1 MTKRSN
7 DLQAITWD
15 QATML
20 QLATLQ
26 GLQALGYNA
35 STLRN
40 WATQGRIHPVAKA
53 PGGQFLYHRPT
64 VISAAKWIQQRDT
77 RSLDTTKGQP

>member
-1 MTKRSN
+1 MKRSP
-7 DLQAITWD
+7 DLQRVTWD
-15 QATML
+15 QAAVL
-20 QLATLQ
+20 QLASLQ

-40 WATQGRIHPVAKA
+40 WAAAGQIHPVAKA

-64 VISAAKWIQQRDT
+64 VNAASKWRES
-77 RSLDTTKGQP
+77 RRELHA

>member
-1 MTKRSN
+1 MAAKRSAEL
-7 DLQAITWD
+7 DALTWD

-26 GLQALGYNA
+26 GMRALGYND

-40 WATQGRIHPVAKA
+40 WATTGRIHPVAKA
-53 PGGQFLYHRPT
+53 PGGQFLYHQPT
-64 VISAAKWIQQRDT
+64 VQAAGRWIDENRH
-77 RSLDTTKGQP
+77 TKAS